1 MYKLNCHSVISGQF
15 VWTQIVRKLFSELK
29 QRCSGAFVMSAHPV
43 DCLGFFGS
51 VVQAV
56 AQVYFVILFPVKIS
70 LVTAGQAV
78 SVGNGVFVYAASAG
92 AVIRV
97 KGRLAVEDAVT
108 AQPFAAALRSTLVNS
123 VITRLFRPLVIR
135 IEVCEPSLCV
145 SMTSKPPSGKS

>member
-70 LVTAGQAV
+70 LITAGQAV
-78 SVGNGVFVYAASAG
+78 SAGNGVL
-92 AVIRV
+92 
-97 KGRLAVEDAVT
+97 RLRT
-108 AQPFAAALRSTLVNS
+108 PSLLSRLPRPLRSTLVNS